1 MTSPREE
8 SFPPTAPRSWLSL
21 FGSRTSLQS
30 PREDQST
37 EQQPTVVFGAPLRT
51 ALQYTTVPISL
62 AKENGEQYVWGYV
75 PALVAKT
82 GLFLKQNGVEVEG
95 VFRVGGSEKRM
106 RELQDIFNTPPNV
119 CDMSRH

>member
-8 SFPPTAPRSWLSL
+8 SFPPSAPRSWLSL
-21 FGSRTSLQS
+21 FGSRNPLQS
-30 PREDQST
+30 PREDQQT
-37 EQQPTVVFGAPLRT
+37 EQQPTVIFGAPLRV

-82 GLFLKQNGVEVEG
+82 GFYLKQNGVEVEG

-106 RELQDIFNTPPNV
+106 RELQDIFSTPPNV
-119 CDMSRH
+119 CEKSRH